1 MKHLIIGFA
10 LLVSTFAA
18 FAKYTATVPAC
29 VYLSDK
35 AAEIQLKRQHRE
47 YNYVDR
53 SDFISYQHH
62 LLVNSNYTEAEKD
75 TIREQYVYV
84 ANSVYYRDYI
94 LNPAGMK
101 VQVYHDCMLKNDWD
115 YLQE

>member
-10 LLVSTFAA
+10 LLVSTFAT
-18 FAKYTATVPAC
+18 FAASTQVCT
-29 VYLSDK
+29 YLSAK

-47 YNYVDR
+47 DDYVDR
-53 SDFISYQHH
+53 SDFISYQHF
-62 LLVNSNYTEAEKD
+62 LLVNSNYTESEKD

-84 ANSVYYRDYI
+84 ANSVYYRNYI

-101 VQVYHDCMLKNDWD
+101 AQVYHDCMLKNDWE
-115 YLQE
+115 YLKE

>member
-1 MKHLIIGFA
+1 MKTLIIGLLLLATASFA
-10 LLVSTFAA
+10 FAA
-18 FAKYTATVPAC
+18 NEQLCT
-29 VYLSDK
+29 YLSVK

-62 LLVNSNYTEAEKD
+62 LLVNSEYTDDEKD

-84 ANSVYYRDYI
+84 ADSVYHRGYI
-94 LNPAGMK
+94 LNPTGMR
-101 VQVYHDCMLKNDWD
+101 VQVYHDCMLKNNWD
-115 YLQE
+115 YFKE